1 MISRRDLLA
10 LLAAAPALGSAA
22 AARGQSR
29 APKVGWLKI
38 QEKSD
43 TPGWLDAFRRGL
55 AELGRAEGSG
65 YALEERY
72 ADGDA
77 KRLGAL
83 AQELVAA
90 GVAVIVATSQPAT
103 DAARRVSSTVP
114 IVGRMTDDPVSAG
127 AAASLAHP
135 GGNLTGIY
143 SLLEETNG
151 KRLALLQQAVPSLKR
166 VGALLTLD
174 RGATRHWLAEAETA
188 ARALGL
194 VLDPMDVHGPDDLP
208 GLFAATAGQ
217 GANGLIAFRNP
228 TVVTYAKRVIE
239 LSMQHRMPGVFDAR
253 EFAEAGG
260 LLSYGPNL
268 DALFRRAAAYVDK
281 ILKGDSPGDL
291 PIEQPAAIELVV
303 NLKTAKAM
311 GLAVPPAFLSSADDV
326 IE

>member
-10 LLAAAPALGSAA
+10 ILAAAPALGSAA

-29 APKVGWLKI
+29 VAKVGWLKI

-43 TPGWLDAFRRGL
+43 TPGWLVAFRQGL

-65 YALEERY
+65 FVLEERY

-114 IVGRMTDDPVSAG
+114 IVGRMTDDPVAAG
-127 AAASLAHP
+127 AAVSLAHP

-151 KRLALLQQAVPSLKR
+151 KRLALLRQAVPSLRR

-188 ARALGL
+188 ARQLGL
-194 VLDPMDVHGPDDLP
+194 LLDPMDVHGPDDLP
-208 GLFAATAGQ
+208 GVFAAAAGQ

-228 TVVTYAKRVIE
+228 TVVTYARRVIE

-268 DALFRRAAAYVDK
+268 DALFRRAAGYVDK
-281 ILKGDSPGDL
+281 ILKGDSPGSL

-311 GLAVPPAFLSSADDV
+311 GLTIPPTFLSSADDV

>member
-1 MISRRDLLA
+1 
-10 LLAAAPALGSAA
+10 
-22 AARGQSR
+22 
-29 APKVGWLKI
+29 VGWLKI

-43 TPGWLDAFRRGL
+43 TPGWLAAFRQGL
-55 AELGRAEGSG
+55 AALGRAEGSG
-65 YALEERY
+65 YVLEERY

-83 AQELVAA
+83 AQELVGA
-90 GVAVIVATSQPAT
+90 GVALIVATSQPAT
-103 DAARRVSSTVP
+103 DAARRVTSTVP

-127 AAASLAHP
+127 AAVSLAHP

-174 RGATRHWLAEAETA
+174 RGATRHWLAEAESA
-188 ARALGL
+188 ARQLSL
-194 VLDPMDVHGPDDLP
+194 VLDPMDVHGLDDLP
-208 GLFAATAGQ
+208 GVFAAAAGR
-217 GANGLIAFRNP
+217 GATGLIAFRNP
-228 TVVTYAKRVIE
+228 TVVTHAKRVIE

-281 ILKGDSPGDL
+281 ILKGDVPGDL

-311 GLAVPPAFLSSADDV
+311 GLAVPPVFLSSADDV